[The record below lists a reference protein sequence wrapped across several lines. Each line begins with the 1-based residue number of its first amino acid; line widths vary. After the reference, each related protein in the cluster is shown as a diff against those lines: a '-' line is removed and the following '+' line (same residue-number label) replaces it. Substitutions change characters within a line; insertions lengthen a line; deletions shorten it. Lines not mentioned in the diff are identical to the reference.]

1 MAINAGPKIEIDDLD
16 FVLDAANPRS
26 YPRNGSNWKG
36 LKRKN
41 NFALT
46 NNPSFNAA
54 NGGFFTFDGT
64 DDYVDLGDLSSQ
76 LSNVTQYSIGCWFY
90 LSDIT
95 VTNNG
100 AILGRFGYTAA
111 QQLSIV
117 FISSEL
123 RIRSKN
129 DRLKYGY
136 IDISTITSNN
146 KWTHLFVVF
155 DGSGTGN
162 AERLKCFID
171 GEQVT
176 LSFNRTIG
184 DTTGTVSAT
193 DYTLGKGR
201 GNYLDG
207 GISNFKI
214 YKRALSARQIR
225 ANYKAT
231 RGRYT

>member
-1 MAINAGPKIEIDDLD
+1 MATNAGPKIEIDDLD

-46 NNPSFNAA
+46 NNPSFNTA

-90 LSDIT
+90 IPDIT
-95 VTNNG
+95 VAGNG
-100 AILGRFGYTAA
+100 GILGRNNNTPS
-111 QQLSIV
+111 QLSIMFSGV
-117 FISSEL
+117 RL

-129 DRLKYGY
+129 DRVKYGQ

-176 LSFNRTIG
+176 LSFTGTINS
-184 DTTGTVSAT
+184 TTGTVSAT
-193 DYTLGKGR
+193 DYTLGRGR
-201 GNYLDG
+201 SNYLDG

-214 YKRALSARQIR
+214 YKRALSARRILG
-225 ANYKAT
+225 NYKAT

>member
-1 MAINAGPKIEIDDLD
+1 MGIQAGPKIEIDDLD

-26 YPRNGSNWKG
+26 YPRNGSNWQG

-41 NFALT
+41 NFTLQNSPT
-46 NNPSFNAA
+46 FNYA

-64 DDYVDLGDLSSQ
+64 DDYVELGDLSSQ
-76 LSNVTQYSIGCWFY
+76 LSNVTEFSIGCWFY
-90 LSDIT
+90 LSDAT
-95 VTNNG
+95 LSDNG
-100 AILGRFGYTAA
+100 GILSRSGSNAA

-117 FISSEL
+117 FYSSKL

-129 DRLKYGY
+129 ARLTYGQ
-136 IDISTITSNN
+136 IDISTATSSN

-162 AERLKCFID
+162 EERLKCFID

-176 LSFNRTIG
+176 LSYNRTI
-184 DTTGTVSAT
+184 DSTTGTVSAT
-193 DYTLGKGR
+193 DYALGIGR
-201 GNYLDG
+201 GLYLDG

-214 YKRALSARQIR
+214 YKRALSARRILG
-225 ANYKAT
+225 NYKAT

>member
-1 MAINAGPKIEIDDLD
+1 MAIQAGPKIEIDDLD
-16 FVLDAANPRS
+16 FILDAANPRS
-26 YPRNGSNWKG
+26 YPKNGSNWQG
-36 LKRKN
+36 LKKKN
-41 NFALT
+41 NFTLQNSPT
-46 NNPSFNAA
+46 FKYA

-64 DDYVDLGDLSSQ
+64 DDYVELGDLSSQ
-76 LSNVTQYSIGCWFY
+76 LSNITQYLKGCWFY

-95 VTNNG
+95 ATNNG
-100 AILGRFGYTAA
+100 SILGRSGTNSP
-111 QQLSIV
+111 QQLSII
-117 FISSEL
+117 FYDSQL
-123 RIRSKN
+123 RIRSAN
-129 DRLKYGY
+129 ERLKYGN

-171 GEQVT
+171 GQQIT
-176 LSFNRTIG
+176 LSYTGTIG
-184 DTTGTVSAT
+184 STTGTVSAT
-193 DYTLGKGR
+193 DYSIGIGR

-207 GISNFKI
+207 AISNFKI
-214 YKRALSARQIR
+214 YKRALNAGRIL

>member
-16 FVLDAANPRS
+16 FALDAANPRS

-41 NFALT
+41 NFTLA
-46 NNPSFNAA
+46 NSPSFNAA

-64 DDYVDLGDLSSQ
+64 DDYVDLGDLQ
-76 LSNVTQYSIGCWFY
+76 LSHVTQYSIGCWFY

-95 VTNNG
+95 TTNNG
-100 AILGRFGYTAA
+100 AILGRNHIRPT
-111 QQLSIV
+111 QLSML
-117 FISSEL
+117 FYSSEL
-123 RIRSKN
+123 RIRSRN
-129 DRLKYGY
+129 QFSNYGK

-176 LSFNRTIG
+176 LSFNGTIQS
-184 DTTGTVSAT
+184 DTGTVRT
-193 DYTLGKGR
+193 DYTIGR
-201 GNYLDG
+201 GTSTYLDG

-214 YKRALSARQIR
+214 YKRALSARRIR
-225 ANYKAT
+225 ANYEAT
-231 RGRYT
+231 VGRYT

>member
-46 NNPSFNAA
+46 NNPSFNTA

-90 LSDIT
+90 IPDIT
-95 VTNNG
+95 VSGNGGIFGRNNS
-100 AILGRFGYTAA
+100 TPN
-111 QQLSIV
+111 QLSII
-117 FISSEL
+117 FSGLKL

-129 DRLKYGY
+129 DRNNYGQ
-136 IDISTITSNN
+136 INISTITSNN

-176 LSFNRTIG
+176 LSFTGTINS
-184 DTTGTVSAT
+184 TTGTVSAT
-193 DYTLGKGR
+193 DYTLGRGR
-201 GNYLDG
+201 SNYLDG

-214 YKRALSARQIR
+214 YKRALSARRILG
-225 ANYKAT
+225 NYKAT

>member
-1 MAINAGPKIEIDDLD
+1 MAISAGPKIEIDDLD

-41 NFALT
+41 NFALE
-46 NNPSFNAA
+46 NSPSFNAA

-64 DDYVDLGDLSSQ
+64 DDYVSLGDLSSQ
-76 LSNVTQYSIGCWFY
+76 LSNVTEFSIGCWFY
-90 LSDIT
+90 LSD
-95 VTNNG
+95 VTLGSNG
-100 AILGRFGYTAA
+100 AILGRTTSGTS
-111 QQLSIV
+111 QLSIR
-117 FISSEL
+117 FYNSKLE
-123 RIRSKN
+123 IRSKN
-129 DRLKYGY
+129 DRNNRGY
-136 IDISTITSNN
+136 IDTSTITSNN

-176 LSFNRTIG
+176 LSFSGTINS
-184 DTTGTVSAT
+184 TTGTVSAT
-193 DYTLGKGR
+193 DYSLGKG
-201 GNYLDG
+201 GGTHLGG

-214 YKRALSARQIR
+214 YKRALSARRIL
-225 ANYKAT
+225 ANYKAS
-231 RGRYT
+231 RRRYT